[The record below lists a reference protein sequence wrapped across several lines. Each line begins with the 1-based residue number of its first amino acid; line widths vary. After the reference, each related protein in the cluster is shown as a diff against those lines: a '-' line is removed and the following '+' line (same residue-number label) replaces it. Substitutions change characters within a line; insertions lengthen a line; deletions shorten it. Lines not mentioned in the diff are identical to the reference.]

1 MAQEQI
7 NGFKKITQSF
17 GGNALSTEFDGEYLR
32 MTGPNYI
39 ECRPSLKVNNM
50 INGYGGFHYMIGQQP
65 MYMWKHMVQLS
76 AYDPGDDVIIFN
88 GESLVPD
95 VNPFARIFGDDFSSC
110 VIWPVKCEIF
120 GNGYDN
126 SNYVSVDIDLVGT
139 HYMPDDTT
147 YTVST
152 LSLYS
157 TTMTT
162 ASFTN
167 SYPFR
172 ANNSVIIAEVNYIS
186 ETGTAADE
194 DHNFNIVCTLVCQ
207 KIEI

>member
-17 GGNALSTEFDGEYLR
+17 GGDTLSTEFDGEYLR
-32 MTGPNYI
+32 LTGPNYI

-50 INGYGGFHYMIGQQP
+50 INGYGGFHYIIGQQP
-65 MYMWKHMVQLS
+65 MYMWTHMVDLT
-76 AYDPGDDVIIFN
+76 AYDNGDDVTIYN
-88 GESLVPD
+88 GDSLVPD

-120 GNGYDN
+120 GNGYDIN
-126 SNYVSVDIDLVGT
+126 NYLAVDINLVGT

-147 YTVST
+147 HTVST
-152 LSLYS
+152 LSLSS

-162 ASFTN
+162 TSFTS

-172 ANNSVIIAEVNYIS
+172 ANNSVIRAELSYIS
-186 ETGTAADE
+186 EYGTADDR
-194 DHNFNIVCTLVCQ
+194 DHDFNIVCTLVCQ